1 MEIILLNDYDGL
13 GEAGDLVNVKKGFAR
28 NKLIPQGFA
37 MRASTKNI
45 ASMEEKKR
53 LIKKN
58 ELREIASKDA
68 LLKQLSKAEVTI
80 EVQVGEEEKIFG
92 SITSKDIQKSLEEK
106 GIVVDKS
113 AILLESPLKSLGI
126 FHVSVYLSE
135 NHQCEI
141 KVYIIKS

>member
-13 GEAGDLVNVKKGFAR
+13 GEAGDLVNVKEGFAR

-53 LIKKN
+53 LIKKY
-58 ELREIASKDA
+58 ELRENASKDA

-80 EVQVGEEEKIFG
+80 EVQVGE
-92 SITSKDIQKSLEEK
+92 D
-106 GIVVDKS
+106 
-113 AILLESPLKSLGI
+113 
-126 FHVSVYLSE
+126 
-135 NHQCEI
+135 
-141 KVYIIKS
+141 

>member
-1 MEIILLNDYDGL
+1 MEIILLNDYDGI

-58 ELREIASKDA
+58 ELREAASKDA

-106 GIVVDKS
+106 GIVIDKS
-113 AILLESPLKSLGI
+113 AILLESPLQSLGI
-126 FHVSVYLSE
+126 FHVSVHLSE
-135 NHQCEI
+135 NHQCEV

>member
-13 GEAGDLVNVKKGFAR
+13 GEAGDLVNVKEGFAR

-58 ELREIASKDA
+58 ELKETASKDA
-68 LLKQLSKAEVTI
+68 LLKQLSKTEVTI

-106 GIVVDKS
+106 GIVIHKS
-113 AILLESPLKSLGI
+113 AILLESPLTSLGI
-126 FHVSVYLSE
+126 FHVSVHLSE
-135 NHQCEI
+135 NHQCEVN
-141 KVYIIKS
+141 VYIIKS